1 MNLQK
6 IADSKKRQFSDPIF
20 WKDST
25 KNFQIFKKK
34 LTKSNIIVTEGGR
47 FIHFNVG
54 YDKGK
59 AVAKFLE
66 IYKKQKFKSLLSV
79 SLGDSENDKSM
90 LELTDYSCCIKS
102 PKKKKLYLKKSF
114 NNYYSE
120 KEAPFGWKESLEYVF
135 KKENLNF

>member
-1 MNLQK
+1 MIRFFGK
-6 IADSKKRQFSDPIF
+6 IQLKIF
-20 WKDST
+20 K
-25 KNFQIFKKK
+25 FFKKK

-79 SLGDSENDKSM
+79 SLGDSENDKSI
-90 LELTDYSCCIKS
+90 LS
-102 PKKKKLYLKKSF
+102 
-114 NNYYSE
+114 
-120 KEAPFGWKESLEYVF
+120 
-135 KKENLNF
+135 